1 MIKIQAKWRAVRER
15 RRFLIRLEDYRE
27 EMQKDFEER
36 INSLKYIYPLGFK
49 LNIKAIQ
56 DRLKRVSMRTLN
68 ILKPYVRVSRKPI
81 NNYTSFSKTNFSL
94 AELKNKQSKNS
105 SRRLAEFGKM
115 VEHNETHKLMKSGF
129 VVTAKEINEPIFK
142 DGANAMWWAVKNC
155 NLDLTRIF
163 LEGGGNPNS
172 KNFENSTCLH

>member
-1 MIKIQAKWRAVRER
+1 MSEVCDKKFKPNGELSESADV
-15 RRFLIRLEDYRE
+15 FLIRLEDYRE

-81 NNYTSFSKTNFSL
+81 NNYTSFSK
-94 AELKNKQSKNS
+94 NK
-105 SRRLAEFGKM
+105 LLFGR
-115 VEHNETHKLMKSGF
+115 T
-129 VVTAKEINEPIFK
+129 
-142 DGANAMWWAVKNC
+142 
-155 NLDLTRIF
+155 
-163 LEGGGNPNS
+163 
-172 KNFENSTCLH
+172 